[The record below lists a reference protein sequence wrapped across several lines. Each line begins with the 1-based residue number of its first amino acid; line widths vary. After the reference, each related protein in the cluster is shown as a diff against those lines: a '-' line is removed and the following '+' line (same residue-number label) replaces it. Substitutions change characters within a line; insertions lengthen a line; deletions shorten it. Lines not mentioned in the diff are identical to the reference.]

1 MAMGSGRVF
10 ARRASWGV
18 HGLPR
23 GSLSIYLSLGGG
35 ETARRHPLLR
45 VRRGFLR
52 RRPLPRLMPIK
63 TKDGWASNGQI
74 SRQEKAWAKARS
86 TMMAKLGD
94 AMDDL
99 TQLNSKSKEI
109 FDEMDTDKNGSI
121 DPNEL
126 KEAMRQAG
134 INLTK
139 KEVQE
144 MITQADAD
152 GDDLIDLGEFQAL
165 MRAEVRKTWRIA
177 DRCRRAATSVKPAAP
192 NFCLCC
198 SATSVVLPLP
208 LCYQLPC
215 AAPCTLDPRVASLSR
230 RRCPMWQVERY
241 KKRTS
246 NTCSLL

>member
-1 MAMGSGRVF
+1 
-10 ARRASWGV
+10 
-18 HGLPR
+18 
-23 GSLSIYLSLGGG
+23 
-35 ETARRHPLLR
+35 
-45 VRRGFLR
+45 
-52 RRPLPRLMPIK
+52 
-63 TKDGWASNGQI
+63 
-74 SRQEKAWAKARS
+74 
-86 TMMAKLGD
+86 MAKLGD

-165 MRAEVRKTWRIA
+165 MRAEVRKAWRIA
-177 DRCRRAATSVKPAAP
+177 DRCRRAATSIKPGGAQLLLVLQRHFCRVAIAAVPPAA
-192 NFCLCC
+192 LRRALHAR
-198 SATSVVLPLP
+198 SSRDVAQSSPLP
-208 LCYQLPC
+208 N
-215 AAPCTLDPRVASLSR
+215 VAGGTV
-230 RRCPMWQVERY
+230 QE
-241 KKRTS
+241 TDE
-246 NTCSLL
+246 